1 MKGTDWGSLDLLLL
15 DLPPGTGDVQ
25 MTICQELELSGA
37 VAVTTPSKL
46 AVTDAKKGIDMFES
60 MGVPTLVAVEN
71 MSYFVV
77 SELWICFYFK
87 TFLFLL
93 YNFKVWWNHQQILDA
108 WTI

>member
-77 SELWICFYFK
+77 SEL
-87 TFLFLL
+87 
-93 YNFKVWWNHQQILDA
+93 
-108 WTI
+108 